1 MIDSVIRLVI
11 KRALAVSLLAAGA
24 VMTGCAGEPTPP
36 AAAAAPPTE
45 LVVVSYGGAFQE
57 AQRKAFFEPFE
68 KETGIK
74 IKEAQWTGEYAKLKA
89 MVDAGQPIW
98 DLVTAAEASI
108 AARGAKEGILDR
120 IDYTGIDKKR
130 FYPEALTDY
139 AFGFDFF
146 STAIAYSHKTYPE
159 GSPAPQSWKDFWDT
173 RRFPGRRSLRNDPR
187 TTLEFALLADGVPMD
202 KLYPL
207 DVDRAFRSLDK
218 IRRSVGVWW
227 TTGSQPP
234 QLLADGEVGLVSA
247 FNGRIWTAAVRDK
260 LPLAVEWNGG
270 ALDLDSWL
278 IPKGAKNRAAA
289 QALIKYTARPEVQ
302 IALTRYISYGPT
314 MPEAFEK
321 LPPEVRAVLPSAPEN
336 RARQF
341 VFDGNWWAENESAV
355 LERWTKWQLAK

>member
-1 MIDSVIRLVI
+1 MSATMNARSVKPILALVM
-11 KRALAVSLLAAGA
+11 LGVGTLLVACG
-24 VMTGCAGEPTPP
+24 TEP
-36 AAAAAPPTE
+36 AAPVASVPTE

-74 IKEAQWTGEYAKLKA
+74 IKEAQWSGEYAKLKA
-89 MVDAGQPIW
+89 MVDSGQPTW

-120 IDYTGIDKKR
+120 IDYTGIDKSR

-139 AFGFDFF
+139 AFGFCVF
-146 STAIAYSHKTYPE
+146 STAMAYNRTNYPD
-159 GSPAPQSWKDFWDT
+159 GTARPTSWSDFWDSK
-173 RRFPGRRSLRNDPR
+173 RFPGRRSLRNDPR
-187 TTLEFALLADGVPMD
+187 TTLEFALLADGVPKD

-207 DVDRAFRSLDK
+207 DVERAFKSLDK
-218 IRRSVGVWW
+218 IRASVGVWW

-234 QLLADGEVGLVSA
+234 QLLADGEVALVSA
-247 FNGRIWTAAVRDK
+247 FNGRISTAAARDK

-270 ALDLDSWL
+270 ALDMDSWI
-278 IPKGAKNRAAA
+278 IPRGAKNREAA
-289 QALIKYTARPEVQ
+289 QALIRYTARPEAQ
-302 IALTRYISYGPT
+302 IALTQHISYGPT
-314 MPEAFEK
+314 MPGAYEQ
-321 LPPEVRAVLPSAPEN
+321 LSPEVRAGLPSSPEN

-341 VFDGNWWAENESAV
+341 VFNGEWWADNERAV